1 MAKKFEA
8 RRRRSA
14 PPRDLISDFGIMKSS
29 IDRIVYECGSRD
41 VFEIAESAGVKIVYE
56 SWHPSTIGEFE
67 RKTQT
72 IRVNRTALEKS
83 DDAETLEKK
92 IIAHELG
99 HFYAIDLKLEPKE
112 EEKFARAFA
121 ERLLENN
128 G

>member
-1 MAKKFEA
+1 MKN
-8 RRRRSA
+8 
-14 PPRDLISDFGIMKSS
+14 LINQ
-29 IDRIVYECGSRD
+29 IVYKCGSRD

-67 RKTQT
+67 RKGRT
-72 IRVNRTALEKS
+72 IRVNRIALEKS
-83 DDAETLEKK
+83 DNAETLEKK

-99 HFYAIDLKLEPKE
+99 HFYAIDLKLEQNE

-121 ERLLENN
+121 IRFLENN